1 MALVETPTG
10 LEAYRAVLAVA
21 PLRRLF
27 AVAFLVRV
35 PATATAITLTL
46 HVVLGLRLGYA
57 AAGLTVAAA
66 TVGMG
71 VGAPMMGRLV
81 DRRGPPTMLALTI
94 SAAAVFWGVAPA
106 LGFPALLVAAAL
118 GGLLTTP
125 IHALIRQ
132 WVGMLAPPELR
143 RPAYALDA
151 ISVDVSYIFGPA
163 LGTAL
168 ALGLPSPYPMWVL
181 GGAWVLA
188 GLALWR
194 LHPPPRGDPDLGGP
208 ASVPGGRWLSG
219 PLVAALVAAGAS
231 VYVVI
236 GTELVM
242 VATLQTSGQTATI
255 PLVNAVWCVASIV
268 GGFGY
273 GALRRAPPLA
283 GLVAGLSAVTLALA
297 LAGHWW
303 TFALLLVPAGLLV
316 APSIAASA
324 AAVNALAPDHARGL
338 AMGLHMSAFTAGSAL
353 ATSSTGL
360 LIDRWSPATAVL
372 AVGATGIVAA
382 AVAAVLGR
390 G

>member
-1 MALVETPTG
+1 
-10 LEAYRAVLAVA
+10 
-21 PLRRLF
+21 
-27 AVAFLVRV
+27 
-35 PATATAITLTL
+35 
-46 HVVLGLRLGYA
+46 
-57 AAGLTVAAA
+57 
-66 TVGMG
+66 
-71 VGAPMMGRLV
+71 MGR
-81 DRRGPPTMLALTI
+81 GAGT
-94 SAAAVFWGVAPA
+94 
-106 LGFPALLVAAAL
+106 
-118 GGLLTTP
+118 
-125 IHALIRQ
+125 
-132 WVGMLAPPELR
+132 PELR

-163 LGTAL
+163 LGTTL

-181 GGAWVLA
+181 GGAWVLS
-188 GLALWR
+188 GVALWR
-194 LHPPPRGDPDLGGP
+194 LHPPPRGEPDSAGP
-208 ASVPGGRWLSG
+208 ASAPSGRWLSG
-219 PLVAALVAAGAS
+219 PLVAALLAAGAS

-255 PLVNAVWCVASIV
+255 PLVNTVWCVASIV

-297 LAGHWW
+297 AAGPWW

-324 AAVNALAPDHARGL
+324 AAVNALAPEHARGL

-360 LIDRWSPATAVL
+360 LIDRWSPAVAVL
-372 AVGATGIVAA
+372 AVGATGIAAAAAA
-382 AVAAVLGR
+382 AVFGR
-390 G
+390 GPPVATPSARSQAG